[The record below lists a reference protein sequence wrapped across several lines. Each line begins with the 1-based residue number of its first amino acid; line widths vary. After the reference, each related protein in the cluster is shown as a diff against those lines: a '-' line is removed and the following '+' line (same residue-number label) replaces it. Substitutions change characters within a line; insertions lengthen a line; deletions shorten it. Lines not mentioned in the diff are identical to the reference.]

1 MRTIFMRKC
10 VLFATKYLTEE
21 AFSFFTIIHI
31 EAKKVTKYKKEYS
44 KMSSQRV
51 VIIYVFIY

>member
-21 AFSFFTIIHI
+21 AFSFFTIIYI
-31 EAKKVTKYKKEYS
+31 EDL
-44 KMSSQRV
+44 KMLQK
-51 VIIYVFIY
+51 I

>member
-21 AFSFFTIIHI
+21 VFSFFTIIHI
-31 EAKKVTKYKKEYS
+31 EAKKVTKYKKRILKNE
-44 KMSSQRV
+44 
-51 VIIYVFIY
+51 